1 MGGYLKFQKS
11 DEYELLPHAQAV
23 IENNQFHT
31 QLKTEELL
39 EERPDGII
47 IAKCPDGDSI
57 LLCKNGS
64 VLRFSHEAPEITN
77 QWPSLSHFIIDAI
90 NN

>member
-1 MGGYLKFQKS
+1 MIANGGYLS
-11 DEYELLPHAQAV
+11 DEYKLLPHAQAI
-23 IENNQFHT
+23 IENNQFHK

-39 EERPDGII
+39 EEKLDGIV

-57 LLCKNGS
+57 LLFKNGN
-64 VLRFSHEAPEITN
+64 VLRFSHEAPEIIN